1 MHNHPTQWNL
11 ESFDTSIDASIDS
24 LFNEGS
30 GSMSHDPPR
39 TTAFMH
45 NNVSPD
51 EVSGIAGSRELG
63 RLSHRALV
71 STRNRRS
78 PVRQLSELNATL
90 CEFASPLP
98 PASAWDNPEN
108 YPLED
113 KEAAMGTVLSLSQT
127 FIEVLTELSS
137 QPSPNLS
144 VLEGEMPPLRE
155 IQPAV
160 GASILDQASQ
170 LLILST
176 YLRVIDLY
184 RTVLEHVIA
193 CVKQKQKASDIN
205 QVEDFWHLPPL
216 VVGKFTMKSTDIT
229 QVLIVVHMIEI
240 MIRRSRHLK
249 EGLIRP
255 LATIGGH
262 GDGRI
267 SNEGSSEST
276 LEAAATGGVM
286 DSTRP
291 KEEAVLNLVTTARQ
305 SLRSLVV

>member
-1 MHNHPTQWNL
+1 MYNNL
-11 ESFDTSIDASIDS
+11 SPNEVPGNARS
-24 LFNEGS
+24 L
-30 GSMSHDPPR
+30 
-39 TTAFMH
+39 
-45 NNVSPD
+45 
-51 EVSGIAGSRELG
+51 ELG
-63 RLSHRALV
+63 KLSHGALV

-90 CEFASPLP
+90 CEFASSLP

-137 QPSPNLS
+137 QPSANLPLS
-144 VLEGEMPPLRE
+144 EGEMPPLRE

-160 GASILDQASQ
+160 GTSILDQASQ

-184 RTVLEHVIA
+184 HTVLEHVIA

-216 VVGKFTMKSTDIT
+216 TVGKLTMKSTDIT

-240 MIRRSRHLK
+240 MIRRSHHLK

-255 LATIGGH
+255 PATIDGH
-262 GDGRI
+262 GTSRI
-267 SNEGSSEST
+267 SNKGSWGSTFESE
-276 LEAAATGGVM
+276 ATGGVM

-291 KEEAVLNLVTTARQ
+291 KEEAVLDLVITARQ
-305 SLRSLVV
+305 SLRSLEV